1 LLFKNKHIFPISS
14 IFPEYPIEPQT
25 IILSKLLL

>member
-1 LLFKNKHIFPISS
+1 LLFKNRHIFPISS

-25 IILSKLLL
+25 MIFSKL